1 MKYTRWLYFKCTRY
15 LRVCYK
21 GEHARGNLQKGNNRR
36 YRCCYYYHG
45 FWIRIFDLFSLLREE
60 KHHFRAA
67 EMADKISLTLS
78 SRENDS
84 FLYTRLFVLV
94 IEAKFLRNFNTFRN
108 ISERREKKNYQ
119 LYATK

>member
-1 MKYTRWLYFKCTRY
+1 MRGEI
-15 LRVCYK
+15 YK
-21 GEHARGNLQKGNNRR
+21 REITEGTVVVTITMVF
-36 YRCCYYYHG
+36 G
-45 FWIRIFDLFSLLREE
+45 FAFSICFPCFG
-60 KHHFRAA
+60 KKNFRAA

-78 SRENDS
+78 SRDDS
-84 FLYTRLFVLV
+84 FLYIRLFVLV

>member
-1 MKYTRWLYFKCTRY
+1 MKYIWLYFKCARY

-21 GEHARGNLQKGNNRR
+21 SRGNLQKGKITEGNVVVTITMVF
-36 YRCCYYYHG
+36 G
-45 FWIRIFDLFSLLREE
+45 FAFSICFPCFG
-60 KHHFRAA
+60 KKNFRAA

-78 SRENDS
+78 SRDDS

-94 IEAKFLRNFNTFRN
+94 IEAKFIRNFNTFRN
-108 ISERREKKNYQ
+108 ILKRRKKKNYQ